1 MEQSYTIFSDISADI
16 PASYAKENDIRFIA
30 MQYTLGDEDRVC
42 TGIEE
47 EEVLKRF
54 YDGQRGGDMTRTSQ
68 ISPQIY
74 MDIFTPVLESG
85 EDICRSLAVFPAH
98 ISHPVLRRNS

>member
-54 YDGQRGGDMTRTSQ
+54 VNQQD
-68 ISPQIY
+68 
-74 MDIFTPVLESG
+74 V
-85 EDICRSLAVFPAH
+85 
-98 ISHPVLRRNS
+98 